1 MEALTDTA
9 VTKPRGQGSLIRWLL
24 VPVMLCSLT
33 GALSQTSER
42 QPDSSLKG
50 RAVRLA
56 RASGIVDTH
65 IDLPYRLLHEKSVDV
80 SVRTA
85 DGDFDYVRARE
96 GGLAVGF
103 MSIYVSS
110 SLEGT
115 GKAKP
120 EAESL
125 MALVRGIAARW
136 PDKFAV
142 VASVSDV
149 LREAGS
155 AKVLLAMGMENGSP
169 IEGKLE
175 NLRLFYDRGIRYITL
190 THAKSNHICDSSY
203 DPERKWNGLSPFGR
217 EVVLE
222 MNRLGIIVDISHVT
236 DSTFFQVV
244 RLSRAPVIAS
254 HSSCRYFTPGFE
266 RNMSDEMIRELA
278 THGGVIQINFGS
290 SFINDRFRKEEER
303 ETKEIDEHLKQRHLK
318 PEGKEAKAYASD
330 YRHSHPKSFPGVAE
344 VAAHIAHVVKLVG
357 IDYVGL
363 GSDFDGVGDTL
374 PLGLK
379 DVSQYPGL
387 LAELLK
393 LGYSDEDIGKICSG
407 NILRVWSE
415 VEKAARQ
422 SGERQ

>member
-1 MEALTDTA
+1 MM
-9 VTKPRGQGSLIRWLL
+9 RILIIPM
-24 VPVMLCSLT
+24 VFCSLA
-33 GALSQTSER
+33 GAVCQTTVG
-42 QPDSSLKG
+42 QPDASLKA

-56 RASGIVDTH
+56 RESRILDTH
-65 IDLPYRLLHEKSVDV
+65 IDLPYRLLREKRADV

-85 DGDFDYVRARE
+85 DGDFDYPRARE
-96 GGLAVGF
+96 GGLGVAF
-103 MSIYVSS
+103 MSIYVPS

-120 EAESL
+120 EAENL
-125 MALVRGIAARW
+125 IGLLRGIARRW
-136 PDKFAV
+136 PNKFAV
-142 VASVSDV
+142 VTSVSDV
-149 LREAGS
+149 LRGAGS

-169 IEGKLE
+169 IEGNLD
-175 NLRLFYDRGIRYITL
+175 NLRLFYERGIRYITL

-222 MNRLGIIVDISHVT
+222 MNRLGIMVDISHVT

-278 THGGVIQINFGS
+278 AHGGVIQINFGS
-290 SFINDRFRKEEER
+290 SFINDRFRKEDER
-303 ETKEIDEHLKQRHLK
+303 ETKEIDEHLKQQHLK

-344 VAAHIAHVVKLVG
+344 VAVHIGHVVKLAGV
-357 IDYVGL
+357 DHVGL

-374 PLGLK
+374 PIGLK
-379 DVSQYPGL
+379 DVSQYPAL

-393 LGYSDEDIGKICSG
+393 LGYSDADIMKICSG
-407 NILRVWSE
+407 NILRVWSA

>member
-1 MEALTDTA
+1 VEALTPAA
-9 VTKPRGQGSLIRWLL
+9 VKEFEGSGLMMRILII
-24 VPVMLCSLT
+24 PMIFCSLG
-33 GALSQTSER
+33 GAVCEKTVQ
-42 QPDSSLKG
+42 QPDASLKA

-56 RASGIVDTH
+56 RESRIIDTH
-65 IDLPYRLLHEKSVDV
+65 IDLPYRLLHEKRVDV

-85 DGDFDYVRARE
+85 DGDFDYPRARE
-96 GGLAVGF
+96 GGLAAAF
-103 MSIYVSS
+103 MSIYVPS

-120 EAESL
+120 EAENL
-125 MALVRGIAARW
+125 IGLVWGIARRW
-136 PDKFAV
+136 PNKFAV
-142 VASVSDV
+142 VTSVSDV
-149 LREAGS
+149 LRGAGS

-169 IEGKLE
+169 IEGNLD

-222 MNRLGIIVDISHVT
+222 MNRLGIMVDISHVT

-278 THGGVIQINFGS
+278 AHGGVIQINFGS
-290 SFINDRFRKEEER
+290 SFINDRFRKEDER
-303 ETKEIDEHLKQRHLK
+303 ETKEIDEHLKQQHLK

-330 YRHSHPKSFPGVAE
+330 YQHSHPKSFPGVAE
-344 VAAHIAHVVKLVG
+344 VAVHIGHVVKLAGV
-357 IDYVGL
+357 DHVGL

-374 PLGLK
+374 PIGLK
-379 DVSQYPGL
+379 DVSQYPAL

-393 LGYSDEDIGKICSG
+393 LGYSEADIMKICSG
-407 NILRVWSE
+407 NILRVWSA

>member
-1 MEALTDTA
+1 METLTGTA
-9 VTKPRGQGSLIRWLL
+9 VKNPLGQSSSFRCLL
-24 VPVMLCSLT
+24 VPIMLCTLT
-33 GALSQTSER
+33 GGLSQTSGW
-42 QPDSSLKG
+42 QPDSSLNE

-56 RASGIVDTH
+56 HTSRIIDTH
-65 IDLPYRLLHEKSVDV
+65 IDLPYRLVHGKSADV
-80 SVRTA
+80 SGRLA
-85 DGDFDYVRARE
+85 DGDFDYQRARE

-103 MSIYVSS
+103 MSIYVPS

-125 MALVRGIAARW
+125 MVLVRGIAARW

-142 VASVSDV
+142 VTSVSDV

-155 AKVLLAMGMENGSP
+155 QRVLLAMGMENGSP
-169 IEGKLE
+169 IEGSLE
-175 NLRLFYDRGIRYITL
+175 NLRQFYDRGIRYITL

-203 DPERKWNGLSPFGR
+203 DPDRKWNGLSPFGR
-217 EVVLE
+217 TVVLE
-222 MNRLGIIVDISHVT
+222 MNRLGMMVDISHVS

-254 HSSCRYFTPGFE
+254 HSSCRFFTPGFE

-278 THGGVIQINFGS
+278 AHGGVIQINFGS
-290 SFINDRFRKEEER
+290 SFISDRFRKQDELES
-303 ETKEIDEHLKQRHLK
+303 KEIDEHLKQHHLK
-318 PEGKEAKAYASD
+318 PEETDAKAYASD
-330 YRHSHPKSFPGVAE
+330 YRHLHPKSFPGVAE
-344 VAAHIAHVVKLVG
+344 VAAHIDHAVKLVG

-393 LGYSDEDIGKICSG
+393 LGYSDENIGKICSG
-407 NILRVWSE
+407 NILRVWSA
-415 VEKAARQ
+415 VEKIARE
-422 SGERQ
+422 SGEY